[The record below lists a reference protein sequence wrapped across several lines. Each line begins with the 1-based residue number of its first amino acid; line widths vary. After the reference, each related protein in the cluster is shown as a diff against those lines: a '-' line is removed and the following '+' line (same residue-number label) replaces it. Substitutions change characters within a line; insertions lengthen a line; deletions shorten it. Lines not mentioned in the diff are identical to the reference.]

1 MALFT
6 HEDDLRFRRTTWLL
20 SKLQAIG
27 PRSEDPSLP
36 DADAALQQLSSLA
49 NLFVRQHE
57 VVAVIPAKPTAAP
70 SQQDLYVTAQM
81 EDEDEGHLENVIGGS
96 VVDVKEL
103 DTVPSRDEV
112 IASSITNFQQ
122 HVQTVFSFLK
132 QAASL
137 NKKLGKMKEDG
148 QDNTDVSSQYSAL
161 RVDLQFYIT
170 GTCFQKIST
179 RAGYHCAAL
188 DSKDPDEDQ
197 GQRSG
202 GQRTISPDYY
212 IPCVQD

>member
-1 MALFT
+1 MALCT

-81 EDEDEGHLENVIGGS
+81 EDEDEDQMEDEDEDEGHLENVIGGS
-96 VVDVKEL
+96 CYV
-103 DTVPSRDEV
+103 
-112 IASSITNFQQ
+112 
-122 HVQTVFSFLK
+122 
-132 QAASL
+132 
-137 NKKLGKMKEDG
+137 
-148 QDNTDVSSQYSAL
+148 
-161 RVDLQFYIT
+161 
-170 GTCFQKIST
+170 T
-179 RAGYHCAAL
+179 RN
-188 DSKDPDEDQ
+188 P
-197 GQRSG
+197 R
-202 GQRTISPDYY
+202 R
-212 IPCVQD
+212 

>member
-132 QAASL
+132 QAAQYRCVVSIQRL
-137 NKKLGKMKEDG
+137 AGGFAVLHYGNMFPENIDPGWLPLCRLG
-148 QDNTDVSSQYSAL
+148 Q
-161 RVDLQFYIT
+161 
-170 GTCFQKIST
+170 
-179 RAGYHCAAL
+179 
-188 DSKDPDEDQ
+188 Q
-197 GQRSG
+197 GSG
-202 GQRTISPDYY
+202 RGPGSEVGR
-212 IPCVQD
+212 